1 MVVHVLQ
8 GHQLVWR
15 HCIFLLIL
23 LICPLKNKN
32 IYFPLGI
39 GVRQD
44 PYYSYYIGLRN
55 KKEESMKVYEIE
67 QVTVAAAKA
76 KAPPTQN
83 SVLLQAQMNM
93 EKPDNPNETIDDLAK
108 TKAAAKKHLVS
119 EFGQKKGR
127 RIYEQADRMQVEAE
141 NLEKKL
147 LKAAETVSDDV
158 LEAPPTDNPN
168 ETIDTRDSLIPPCNR

>member
-1 MVVHVLQ
+1 M
-8 GHQLVWR
+8 
-15 HCIFLLIL
+15 LIL
-23 LICPLKNKN
+23 SICLLKNKYN
-32 IYFPLGI
+32 VYCIYILLGI

-93 EKPDNPNETIDDLAK
+93 EKPDDPNETINDLAK

-158 LEAPPTDNPN
+158 LEAPTDNLN
-168 ETIDTRDSLIPPCNR
+168 ETIDTRDSLLPPCNR